1 MAFAFGL
8 GSGTMLGQYQKDST
22 EFKLVDMA
30 SNIQK
35 FNSAPAPPAGQ
46 APISSAIYVDYT
58 FHHLNRFMEQDQL
71 NDNNTTFLYEYQ
83 ALLRSR
89 IQQMITD
96 LTAALTRDLDLAMST
111 QRFDWDDR
119 MSAQGFTSDIED
131 AGAARMA
138 YNFFTGFAGLAVPDR
153 GTITSIAY
161 VGIPTFDSAA
171 TTLTGNTNKVSP
183 DTSSDAAFGTVAPTA
198 DNQATTYTNTG
209 TDFPPVTARV
219 AGTALLQQFFPED
232 GLVESVIDNLV
243 IRHNN
248 ANVLYRDE
256 GGGFIAHKNAYKF
269 IDPADTGGAGSTR
282 YSANNIQ
289 FLNGS
294 ISHNLNDQAWDTAT
308 AGFDAFVNQDNA
320 KNEFQKILYQTIF
333 ELDQRNLLRDIM
345 RLSENNGFLNDIEIA
360 STSSITTGSQI
371 QAKIRLNFVPLLDG
385 AVDTTDVDGDSD
397 TAEIRAYRPDLGG
410 KIQIIMD
417 RFSCFYHS

>member
-8 GSGTMLGQYQKDST
+8 GAGTMLSQYQKDST

-35 FNSAPAPPAGQ
+35 LNSASTVAKPVT
-46 APISSAIYVDYT
+46 SAIYVDYT

-96 LTAALTRDLDLAMST
+96 LTAALTRDLDSAMST
-111 QRFDWDDR
+111 LRAAWDGR
-119 MSAQGFTSDIED
+119 SSAQGFTSDIED

-138 YNFFTGFAGLAVPDR
+138 YNFFTGFAGGAIADR
-153 GTITSIAY
+153 GSTASIAY
-161 VGIPTFDSAA
+161 RGIPTFDPDTSNVLRDAN
-171 TTLTGNTNKVSP
+171 GNVLKVSP
-183 DTSSDAAFGTVAPTA
+183 DTSSDAVFGTSAPTA
-198 DNQATTYTNTG
+198 TNTAG
-209 TDFPPVTARV
+209 AVTATARV

-232 GLVESVIDNLV
+232 GLVESVIDNLA
-243 IRHNN
+243 IRHSNSD
-248 ANVLYRDE
+248 VLYGDE
-256 GGGFIAHKNAYKF
+256 GGGFVAHKNSYKF
-269 IDPADTGGAGSTR
+269 IDPADVAGATR
-282 YSANNIQ
+282 NSATNIQ
-289 FLNGS
+289 FLNSS
-294 ISHNLNDQAWDTAT
+294 IGDNLNDEEWDTAT
-308 AGFDAFVNQDNA
+308 GGFDSFVNQDNA
-320 KNEFQKILYQTIF
+320 KNEFQKVLYQTVF

-345 RLSENNGFLNDIEIA
+345 RLSENNGFFNDVEIA
-360 STSSITTGSQI
+360 STSSITTGTQI

-385 AVDTTDVDGDSD
+385 VAAGTS
-397 TAEIRAYRPDLGG
+397 YRPDLGG

-417 RFSCFYHS
+417 RFSAFYHS